1 MKLSKHW
8 KQKVLT
14 SFSICFAITF
24 LFVHSAT
31 AEELPKYD
39 RDSFGGWSDTDRDC
53 QNTRHELLQT
63 LSTAV
68 IGLSQNTCRV
78 LRGRW
83 LDPYTDQIF
92 FDSRELDIDH
102 LVPLKYSWD
111 RGAYKWSR
119 AKRVIFSNDLV
130 NLFAVKKSVN
140 RQKSAGGPAEW
151 LPPNLKFRCEYILRF
166 QRVVRKYKLTQSAA
180 ELQLIGHAR
189 EQYCR

>member
-1 MKLSKHW
+1 MKLSKQR
-8 KQKVLT
+8 KQKTLT
-14 SFSICFAITF
+14 SFSICFAVAL
-24 LFVHSAT
+24 LFVQSA
-31 AEELPKYD
+31 AADELPKYD
-39 RDSFGGWSDTDRDC
+39 RDSFARWSDTDRDC

-63 LSTAV
+63 LSKAV
-68 IGLSQNTCRV
+68 IRLSQNRCRV

-119 AKRVIFSNDLV
+119 AKRVSFSNDPV

-140 RQKSAGGPAEW
+140 RQKSADGPAEW
-151 LPPNLKFRCEYILRF
+151 LPPNVNFRCEYILRF

-189 EQYCR
+189 QQYCL